1 MTKLSYAP
9 KLFRQFVG
17 FALENKAYWMIPL
30 ALVLGA
36 AALVVVVSQGV
47 APLIYTLF

>member
-36 AALVVVVSQGV
+36 AALVVVFNDAA
-47 APLIYTLF
+47 APEIYTLF

>member
-1 MTKLSYAP
+1 MTKLGYAP

-30 ALVLGA
+30 VLVLLA
-36 AALVVVVSQGV
+36 AAMLVGASQGL